1 MSAAV
6 LRQILPFV
14 GVLAFAAAAAA
25 APAPGAGGADVKAPP
40 AAAAPA
46 KGGVAMPAAANL
58 QPVQVLLTPDLVERF
73 IQSYPELEALSD
85 QLDQRHPAAA
95 SGSDEEEEGPE
106 YLLADHLSDPEDA
119 AAIDKLLAKH
129 GFSSYVEWAN
139 VAHSV
144 SIAADAADS
153 PPNDLDTQKKQA
165 LAELEADK
173 SMNADEKAAQREEIE
188 NQFAAL
194 TEFVP
199 LPGNVAVVKPFL
211 SRIRA
216 LDTDSGD

>member
-1 MSAAV
+1 V
-6 LRQILPFV
+6 
-14 GVLAFAAAAAA
+14 AFAAAAVA
-25 APAPGAGGADVKAPP
+25 APAPDHSAAPP
-40 AAAAPA
+40 AAAQPAAPQA
-46 KGGVAMPAAANL
+46 RRAGMPAAANL
-58 QPVQVLLTPDLVERF
+58 QPVQVLLTADLVERF
-73 IQSYPELEALSD
+73 IASYPPLEALAD

-95 SGSDEEEEGPE
+95 SGGDDAEEEGPE
-106 YLLADHLSDPEDA
+106 YLLADHLADPADA
-119 AAIDKLLAKH
+119 EAINQALAKY
-129 GFSSYVEWAN
+129 GFASYVEWAN

-153 PPNDLDTQKKQA
+153 PPPDLDAQKKQA
-165 LAELEADK
+165 LASLDADK
-173 SMNADEKAAQREEIE
+173 SLSPEEKKAQRDEID

-216 LDTDSGD
+216 LDADSGD

>member
-1 MSAAV
+1 MAT
-6 LRQILPFV
+6 
-14 GVLAFAAAAAA
+14 
-25 APAPGAGGADVKAPP
+25 
-40 AAAAPA
+40 
-46 KGGVAMPAAANL
+46 NL
-58 QPVQVLLTPDLVERF
+58 QPVQVLLTADLVERF
-73 IQSYPELEALSD
+73 IASYPALETLAD

-95 SGSDEEEEGPE
+95 PAEGEEEGPE
-106 YLLADHLSDPEDA
+106 YLLADHLADPQDA
-119 AAIDKLLAKH
+119 EAINALLAKH

-144 SIAADAADS
+144 SIAADAAES
-153 PPNDLDTQKKQA
+153 PPSDLDAQKKQA
-165 LAELEADK
+165 LADLDADK
-173 SMNADEKAAQREEIE
+173 TLSPEEKKAQRDEIE

-216 LDTDSGD
+216 LDAGSDD